1 MEMVVDLQEKKY
13 PIYIEKGILKNIDT
27 HIAEFFNG
35 QKIMIISDD
44 NVFPLYGKDMVSLLN
59 KKYDVASFVVKHGEQ
74 AKDFS
79 NLPALY
85 DALMKHKVTRTDLVI
100 ALGGGV
106 IGDLVGFVSATYLR
120 GVNFVQVPTSLLA
133 QVDSSVGGKV
143 GVDARAGKNLIG
155 AFHHPKMVIID
166 PLTLK
171 TLTPHFISDGMAEVI
186 KYGCIKDKKLF
197 NQLLSYKD
205 FNDLY
210 NDIDEIIYRCVDIK
224 RIVVEKDQFDFGDR
238 ILLNFGHTLAH
249 AIEQY
254 FNYETYSH
262 GAAVG
267 IGMYQL
273 TMIAEINELTK
284 KGTSN
289 QIKEI
294 LEKYN
299 LPLSSNVETKK
310 LVEAIS
316 LDKKNIN
323 KTLSYVLLHEIGDS
337 YLFKNS
343 PDFILQVD
351 KV

>member
-1 MEMVVDLQEKKY
+1 MEMIVDLQEKKY
-13 PIYIEKGILKNIDT
+13 PIYIEKGILKKIDT
-27 HIAEFFNG
+27 YISKFYNG
-35 QKIMIISDD
+35 QKIMVISDD
-44 NVFPLYGKDMVSLLN
+44 NVFPLYGDEVVSLLS
-59 KKYDVASFVVKHGEQ
+59 KQYDVASFVVKHGEQ

-79 NLPALY
+79 NLLPLY

-155 AFHHPKMVIID
+155 AFHHPKMVLID
-166 PLTLK
+166 PLTLQ
-171 TLTPHFISDGMAEVI
+171 TLTPHFIADGMAEVI
-186 KYGCIKDKKLF
+186 KYGCIKEKSLF
-197 NQLLSYKD
+197 DQLLTYND
-205 FNDLY
+205 FTDLY
-210 NDIDEIIYRCVDIK
+210 QDIEEIIYRCVDIK

-262 GAAVG
+262 GEAVG

-273 TMIAEINELTK
+273 TKIAETNNLTK
-284 KGTSN
+284 IGTAK
-289 QIKEI
+289 QIKDI

-299 LPLSSNVETKK
+299 LPLSSDVKTSK